1 MDTYHPSHVSM
12 GVEIGLAALAFA
24 GLVAA
29 FLYNRGRFHKG
40 NVVPESDEAMHG
52 AGLFLAEKMRV
63 DELYDS
69 AVARPLESVS
79 AGLHRSVDTGVLDG
93 IVNGF
98 GTISTKAAVLFA
110 RLQSGNISWYLLAMA
125 CGLVLLAALNLF
137 I

>member
-1 MDTYHPSHVSM
+1 
-12 GVEIGLAALAFA
+12 LAALAFA

-29 FLYNRGRFHKG
+29 FLYNRSRYHQG
-40 NVVPESDEAMHG
+40 NVVPESDEAMQG

-79 AGLHRSVDTGVLDG
+79 TGLHRSVDTGLIDA
-93 IVNGF
+93 IVNGI
-98 GTISTKAAVLFA
+98 GKLSNKAAALFA